1 MATAVTIG
9 GCPLSHR
16 TPMVQFDEACQA
28 DPGRCITSDAY
39 TCDVEGGIMTSG
51 TTWAGIIGTLIMLA
65 LLCYKSK
72 AAFVIGI
79 SLVTFVSWFRNSSL
93 TYFPDNDLGNDR
105 FEYFKQVVS
114 VEKLNN
120 LMVNFTGD
128 LGDAGVAL
136 FTFL

>member
-1 MATAVTIG
+1 
-9 GCPLSHR
+9 
-16 TPMVQFDEACQA
+16 
-28 DPGRCITSDAY
+28 
-39 TCDVEGGIMTSG
+39 MTSG
-51 TTWAGIIGTLIMLA
+51 TTWAGIVGNLIMLS

-79 SLVTFVSWFRNSSL
+79 SLVKFVSWFRNSSL